1 MSRIRA
7 ASAFLL
13 LLLLAALLTAGCGG
27 DESGSG
33 DAGSGGGSGAEA
45 DDGGDGGDG
54 GSSGDVDAQSLF
66 VSTCG
71 GCHTLSDAGT
81 TGTVGPNLDELSPD
95 TETVRT
101 AIDEGRGAMPPDL
114 LEGEE
119 ADAVAEYVAEVA
131 GQ

>member
-45 DDGGDGGDG
+45 DDGGDG